1 MTHYPFL
8 HGRVHNSCNRK
19 NNSATMKGI
28 PPNVALSFLCLA
40 SQPLRAATFAAPPPA
55 AFGRPMTTT
64 TTEDATKKIER
75 LPIINTAVVAVT
87 SSSLDH
93 HCHASSS
100 RWTRNFTAVKSKTSR
115 DDVAADMGGG
125 GGGDDDAPFGMRINP
140 PYAIAYVLFLSYA
153 YLRSSSEPDG
163 ASMEILQ
170 RFLDNPTN
178 PEGVNE
184 LFVTVFNLLGLYAA
198 PIACLLLPGAGRQ
211 SLPAAPFVLGSMF
224 GGYGAL
230 GIYAMSR
237 TPDATSS
244 SKSDLGWFTSNVL
257 ENKVFNWV
265 VVFAC
270 ASAFVTSGA
279 FGALVADPA
288 NLIGGYAE
296 MMSGSAIVSV
306 SSLDFAILTLT
317 AASFVPE
324 DLSRRGY
331 RGDVDPAWIAASTM
345 LLPGLGVS
353 LYCALRP
360 SLVDEE

>member
-1 MTHYPFL
+1 
-8 HGRVHNSCNRK
+8 
-19 NNSATMKGI
+19 MKGI
-28 PPNVALSFLCLA
+28 PATVALSFLCLA

-64 TTEDATKKIER
+64 TTAAATEKIEQ
-75 LPIINTAVVAVT
+75 LPIITTAVVAVT
-87 SSSLDH
+87 SSSLDYH
-93 HCHASSS
+93 YHASS
-100 RWTRNFTAVKSKTSR
+100 RRTRNFTAVKSKTSN
-115 DDVAADMGGG
+115 DDGADIGG

-170 RFLDNPTN
+170 KFFDNPTN
-178 PEGVNE
+178 PAGVNE

-211 SLPAAPFVLGSMF
+211 SLPATPFVLGSML

-230 GIYAMSR
+230 GIYAISR
-237 TPDATSS
+237 TPDPSPPPATSE
-244 SKSDLGWFTSNVL
+244 SDPGWFTSNVL
-257 ENKVFNWV
+257 ENKIFNWSV
-265 VVFAC
+265 VLAC
-270 ASAFVTSGA
+270 ASAYVTSGA

-296 MMSGSAIVSV
+296 MMADSAIASV

-345 LLPGLGVS
+345 LLPGLGVA